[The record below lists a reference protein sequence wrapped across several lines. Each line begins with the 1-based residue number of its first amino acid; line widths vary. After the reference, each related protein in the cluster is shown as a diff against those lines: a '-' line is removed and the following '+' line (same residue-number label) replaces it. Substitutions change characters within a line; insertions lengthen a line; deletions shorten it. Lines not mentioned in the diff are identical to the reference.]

1 MFQLSGTAGVMPTFR
16 DVCFITML
24 LLTSPT
30 NRQVSNIIGNLKSM
44 ATDMGQELETQNRQL
59 DRINIKVGF

>member
-1 MFQLSGTAGVMPTFR
+1 MFQLCGTAGVMLAFR